1 MQNIEAAK
9 REVLRLLDQTRKVL
23 KDVVDRPDLLHEPD
37 PKQPRQ
43 LTTHEAE
50 EWLSVLSSEI
60 KKVDSLE
67 VIFAVIGTVNA
78 GKSTTI
84 NAIVG
89 AEILPNRPEPMTT
102 YPTLIRHNLGQI
114 EPVLNFPVARNCNA
128 LVRRAKKTLEKETE
142 IPLDEQFPDPHKQE
156 IARKVLEGKLK
167 VESRYEGRAEV
178 LDLLRTVNDLYRL
191 CGQLKL
197 ELPKTVTSTSNHLPN
212 LEIEMQH
219 IGASDTGVGQ
229 FSVLD
234 LPGPNEFGQ
243 SERLR
248 EIVQTQLPRASAVVL
263 VSDFT
268 QLNTDADNAIRN
280 LVENELAWITD
291 HLFIFVNKF
300 DQRRADDWNE
310 KSTREYLSKT
320 LLDGTVA
327 PERIYPVSARKAFLA
342 NWARREMK
350 NHRRLPRKGTSL
362 TEDFG
367 KEAFGDMWEEFIN
380 NPELARKGVDRVWE
394 KSYFSAPLDNMVR
407 VAARRAPFTCFRTA
421 TAKLLECNQTLDSFL
436 KTRDG
441 ATTKDVEELQKEIEN
456 LQGDIG
462 KISKKKETS
471 EGRIKARLDEFPEIV
486 RVGCEGW
493 SKQLRQ
499 VIEQYLKTGKVSP
512 PPQGWLKATFRK
524 ALDHLDQ
531 WVPERFKN
539 PLYIPAQTRPDFS
552 PRQSREF
559 RGSDHA
565 DKAQKFIKPIR
576 ARIELVYYKA
586 ASQIEQRLNEILEK
600 LSNRITTDVEE
611 ELRDILEKAQKR
623 LKRGFQVT
631 LDFPKLELNIDIAEL
646 EGIDS
651 SVVKQA
657 SESRRTGRKKKT
669 HLFAPVTRFFGEIFG
684 EDWGYDAVY
693 KEQQISTINLATLQ
707 DAAMKEL
714 EHFSSKMQSHA
725 RDLAQSQEEAV
736 SSYFDNLKEYLEAFR
751 GDLLDALGDKHRK
764 TDDLTELHN
773 KLLGFLSEVE
783 DVLHDTQ
790 KFNES
795 LEASDGAERS
805 IHSGMAFNPTLLSP
819 PTYREGD
826 H

>member
-1 MQNIEAAK
+1 MHAENIEAAK

-23 KDVVDRPDLLHEPD
+23 KDITNVPGLLRESD
-37 PKQPRQ
+37 TKRLRQ
-43 LTTHEAE
+43 LDIKKAP
-50 EWLSVLSSEI
+50 EWQDILKDEI
-60 KKVDSLE
+60 KKVEKLE
-67 VIFAVIGTVNA
+67 VIFAIVGTVNA

-102 YPTLIRHNLGQI
+102 YPTLIRHKPGQI
-114 EPVLNFPVARNCNA
+114 EPVLKFPVARNFND
-128 LVRRAKKTLEKETE
+128 LVSRAKKTLDKETE

-167 VESRYEGRAEV
+167 VERRYEGRAEV

-191 CGQLKL
+191 CGQFKL
-197 ELPKTVTSTSNHLPN
+197 ELPETATSTSNHLPS

-219 IGASDTGVGQ
+219 IGASDTGGGQ

-248 EIVQTQLPRASAVVL
+248 EIVQTQLTRASAVVL

-280 LVENELAWITD
+280 LVKNELARSTD

-394 KSYFSAPLDNMVR
+394 ESYFSVPLDNMVR
-407 VAARRAPFTCFRTA
+407 VAARRAPFTCFISA
-421 TAKLLECNQTLDSFL
+421 TAKLLKYNRRLDSFL

-441 ATTKDVEELQKEIEN
+441 ATTKDIEELQGAIEN

-462 KISKKKETS
+462 KISKKKGTV
-471 EGRIKARLDEFPEIV
+471 EGKIKARLDEFPEII
-486 RVGCEGW
+486 RAGCEGW
-493 SKQLRQ
+493 SNQLRH
-499 VIEQYLKTGKVSP
+499 ITEQYFKTGKPSP
-512 PPQGWLKATFRK
+512 SQGWIKERLRKLLDHIGKRVPAWFRK
-524 ALDHLDQ
+524 PLD
-531 WVPERFKN
+531 
-539 PLYIPAQTRPDFS
+539 IPAQQTGRDFPPRKTRK
-552 PRQSREF
+552 F

-565 DKAQKFIKPIR
+565 DQAQKSIESIR
-576 ARIELVYYKA
+576 DRLKSVYEEA
-586 ASQIEQRLNEILEK
+586 GRQIEQRLNKISEE
-600 LSNRITTDVEE
+600 LSSQIATDVEK
-611 ELRDILEKAQKR
+611 ELRNILEEAQKR
-623 LKRGFQVT
+623 LQRDFQVT

-646 EGIDS
+646 EEIDS
-651 SVVKQA
+651 SVVKQG
-657 SESRRTGRKKKT
+657 SEFRRTGRKKKT
-669 HLFAPVTRFFGEIFG
+669 HPFAPVTRFFGKIF
-684 EDWGYDAVY
+684 EKDDWGYDAVY
-693 KEQQISTINLATLQ
+693 KEQPISTIDMDSLQ
-707 DAAMKEL
+707 DAAMEGL
-714 EHFSSKMQSHA
+714 EHFSSKMQSRA
-725 RDLAQSQEEAV
+725 EDLAQSQEEAV

-751 GDLLDALGDKHRK
+751 GDLLDACEDKQREASSLKESHGRIQK
-764 TDDLTELHN
+764 
-773 KLLGFLSEVE
+773 FLSEVE

-790 KFNES
+790 KLNES
-795 LEASDGAERS
+795 LEASDGAER
-805 IHSGMAFNPTLLSP
+805 
-819 PTYREGD
+819 
-826 H
+826 